1 MKRIH
6 SKELRLALSQLAFIL
21 MLSLPLMTFPSGS
34 VFARFIPDVIAFT
47 CLGLWGLLTMMQK
60 ETRYQPLEINSLGLL
75 ALVWTA
81 IVAAQ
86 YFSGLISTSASFTLM
101 SLGYFLAMLMIGILV
116 NIWVKA
122 GYKTELFQS
131 FLMAVLLAAVLN
143 AIVIV
148 IQSSNYIDL
157 FIPMIEKG
165 NQNRPGGFISQS
177 NIAGSWLLCG
187 LIALVFHTK
196 DSEQTSSKPRLVN
209 LCIMALLMY
218 AINQTSSRIV
228 VIEMMAVTAILF
240 AMRKQFAVSP
250 VWLLMPVW
258 QTVVF
263 LISYLAH
270 QVADI
275 SNSAGTLVRMA
286 EGQQA
291 RFDIY
296 QGVINIIKDHPLWGI
311 GWRQMQLEQISRP
324 ELDGVPDHAH
334 NLFLQVQL
342 ELGVLGSVSLL
353 VFLIYW
359 LKQRHIWTTKDPV
372 IAVGLL
378 VCMVFGLHSM
388 AEYPLW
394 FGHSLFVFC
403 VGVAFLAE
411 KPLLRLKIHANVVLC
426 VFALQLMML
435 AWIYTDH
442 AKAYAKLEAFTKN
455 IPVTDTNEFPPT
467 WWFKTYDDYRELQ
480 VSSVSQDNY
489 TQYRSQ
495 ALQLT
500 NYLTQAIPF
509 HMLLKIYVFS
519 NEETKSLGFARKICK
534 MDVKLWQK
542 IVAYHLLTGPQDMQ
556 TWILALPPDL
566 KKCSSSETPF

>member
-1 MKRIH
+1 
-6 SKELRLALSQLAFIL
+6 
-21 MLSLPLMTFPSGS
+21 
-34 VFARFIPDVIAFT
+34 
-47 CLGLWGLLTMMQK
+47 
-60 ETRYQPLEINSLGLL
+60 
-75 ALVWTA
+75 
-81 IVAAQ
+81 
-86 YFSGLISTSASFTLM
+86 
-101 SLGYFLAMLMIGILV
+101 
-116 NIWVKA
+116 
-122 GYKTELFQS
+122 
-131 FLMAVLLAAVLN
+131 
-143 AIVIV
+143 
-148 IQSSNYIDL
+148 
-157 FIPMIEKG
+157 
-165 NQNRPGGFISQS
+165 
-177 NIAGSWLLCG
+177 
-187 LIALVFHTK
+187 
-196 DSEQTSSKPRLVN
+196 
-209 LCIMALLMY
+209 
-218 AINQTSSRIV
+218 
-228 VIEMMAVTAILF
+228 
-240 AMRKQFAVSP
+240 MRKQFSVSP

-270 QVADI
+270 HVADI

-311 GWRQMQLEQISRP
+311 GWRQLQLEQMSRP

-334 NLFLQVQL
+334 NLLLQVQL

-359 LKQRHIWTTKDPV
+359 LRQR
-372 IAVGLL
+372 
-378 VCMVFGLHSM
+378 
-388 AEYPLW
+388 Y
-394 FGHSLFVFC
+394 
-403 VGVAFLAE
+403 
-411 KPLLRLKIHANVVLC
+411 
-426 VFALQLMML
+426 
-435 AWIYTDH
+435 
-442 AKAYAKLEAFTKN
+442 
-455 IPVTDTNEFPPT
+455 IPVSDTNEFPPT

-489 TQYRSQ
+489 MQYRSQ

>member
-1 MKRIH
+1 MKHIH

-21 MLSLPLMTFPSGS
+21 MLSLPLLTFPSDS

-47 CLGLWGLLTMMQK
+47 CLGLWGLLTLIQK
-60 ETRYQPLEINSLGLL
+60 ETRHQPLEINSLGIL

-81 IVAAQ
+81 IVVAQ
-86 YFSGLISTSASFTLM
+86 YLSGLISTSASFTLM
-101 SLGYFLAMLMIGILV
+101 SLGYFLAMLMIGVLV

-131 FLMAVLLAAVLN
+131 FLTAVLLAAVLN

-148 IQSSNYIDL
+148 IQSSGYIEL

-165 NQNRPGGFISQS
+165 NSGRPGGFISQS

-187 LIALVFHTK
+187 LIALVFHSK
-196 DSEQTSSKPRLVN
+196 DNGQTSSKPRLFN
-209 LCIMALLMY
+209 MCIMVLLMY
-218 AINQTSSRIV
+218 AINQTASRIV
-228 VIEMMAVTAILF
+228 VIEMVAVTLILF
-240 AMRKQFAVSP
+240 AMRKQFSVSR
-250 VWLLMPVW
+250 VWLLIPVW
-258 QTVVF
+258 QTAIF

-270 QVADI
+270 HVAGI

-291 RFDIY
+291 RYDIY

-311 GWRQMQLEQISRP
+311 GWRQLQLEQMSRP

-334 NLFLQVQL
+334 NLLLQVQL

-359 LKQRHIWTTKDPV
+359 LRQRYIWTTKDPV
-372 IAVGLL
+372 TAVGLL
-378 VCMVFGLHSM
+378 VCVVFGLHSM

-411 KPLLRLKIHANVVLC
+411 KPLWRLKIHANVVLC
-426 VFALQLMML
+426 VFTLQLMML

-442 AKAYAKLEAFTKN
+442 VKAYAKLEAFTKN
-455 IPVTDTNEFPPT
+455 IPVSDTNEFPPT

-480 VSSVSQDNY
+480 VISVSQDNFM
-489 TQYRSQ
+489 QYRSQ

-509 HMLLKIYVFS
+509 HMLLKIYVLS

-534 MDVKLWQK
+534 MDVKLWRK
-542 IVAYHLLTGPQDMQ
+542 IVTYHLLAGPQEMQ

-566 KKCSSSETPF
+566 KKCSSSETPP